1 MVEGRLRKYLQEICA
16 VDQDFVK
23 NPDVTV
29 EALKQKVENLLTS
42 YAMK

>member
-1 MVEGRLRKYLQEICA
+1 MRKYLQEICA

-23 NPDVTV
+23 DPI
-29 EALKQKVENLLTS
+29 KQLNLTSNLKVENLLTS